1 MRTKLLLLLLLSSI
15 TACGGTTVQRMP
27 VSIAPAGETEAAHAA
42 EALGVHEAI
51 PEGRLPR
58 DIAPTRYELALTIVP
73 TEQGFSGHT
82 RIHVMMTEAR
92 SVIWLHGRD
101 LNVSAASVTP
111 AGGEPIEASYEQVDE
126 QGVAKLTLAQPI
138 NPCEA
143 VIDLEYTANYNH
155 ELTGLYR
162 VDEEGESYG
171 FTQFE
176 ATSARRAFPSFDEPS
191 FKVPFDVTITA
202 KADHVVAANTP
213 VQDEQELPE
222 GMKRTRFQTTR
233 PLPTYLIAWAVGPLD
248 VVEHAPIPANDVR
261 SRPLPLRGIA
271 VKGRGP
277 RLAYALEHTGEIIA
291 AHEAYFG
298 RPYPYAK
305 LDIVAVPDFGAG
317 AMENVGLVTFR
328 ETLLLLDD
336 DSPEQQKRGYAGV
349 MSHELAHMWFGDLVT
364 MPWWND
370 IWLNEAFATWMG
382 HKTVQA
388 VYPQYQA
395 DLGLLDGA
403 EWAMGQDS
411 LTSARR
417 IRQPIE
423 SSHDIHN
430 AFDGITYQKG
440 GGVLSMVERWLG
452 EDTFQSGIRAYLNAH
467 AYGNATADDLLAQL
481 SETSGRDVATP
492 FRSFLDQPGVPFVE
506 TSLSCEGEHPRVSFA
521 QSRYL
526 PLGSPGDANQ
536 SWQIPICVRHGR
548 GDEADET
555 CTLLTETQGT
565 LDLEGEC
572 PEWIMPNAG
581 GAGYFRF
588 GLPTEQLQALT
599 TSGWEQLT
607 TPEKMALGD
616 SLGAAFARGTLPAA
630 DLYALLPTFANDPAR
645 RVATMPMGVLSYALH
660 RLVTDAQKARVKAL
674 GKRLYRTTMRR
685 LGWAPRRGRTE
696 SGEDALMRAAVIRFM
711 ALTVEDAGV
720 RRRADRLAQAYLGL
734 GRRGDG
740 QRHPEAVDANLVG
753 TVLAVA
759 VQDGD
764 AAFFDALTERLF
776 ASDDALMRRQLLGAL
791 GSTKNEELAERARGL
806 SLDARLRVNEVMTP
820 LGAQIS
826 MPETREGT
834 WRWLVDHYDAF
845 VGRIG
850 PYRAG
855 YLPYFARSFCTEDAK
870 QQVAAF
876 FNQPVEHRGEDGETQ
891 RVPRIETLAGGPR
904 NLAGS
909 LEAIHLCATRV
920 EAQRESAQAYFSR

>member
-1 MRTKLLLLLLLSSI
+1 MP
-15 TACGGTTVQRMP
+15 TTL
-27 VSIAPAGETEAAHAA
+27 APAPEPDPGSAVA
-42 EALGVHEAI
+42 ALGADEDV
-51 PEGRLPR
+51 PEGQLPH
-58 DIAPTRYELALTIVP
+58 DIAPTRYELSLTIVP
-73 TEQGFSGHT
+73 TEDGFSGHS
-82 RIHVMMTEAR
+82 RIHVTLTQAR
-92 SVIWLHGRD
+92 SIVWLHGRD
-101 LNVSAASVTP
+101 LTAGAVTITP
-111 AGGEPIEASYEQVDE
+111 EGGEPLETSYQQMDE
-126 QGVAKLTLAQPI
+126 EGVVKLTPSAVIPAG
-138 NPCEA
+138 EA
-143 VIDLEYTANYNH
+143 VIDIDYTASFNH

-202 KADHVVAANTP
+202 KAEHVVAANTP
-213 VQDEQELPE
+213 VQDEQELAE

-271 VKGRGP
+271 VKGRGA
-277 RLAYALEHTGEIIA
+277 RLAYALEHTGEIVA

-305 LDIVAVPDFGAG
+305 LDIVAVPDFAAG

-336 DSPEQQKRGYAGV
+336 DSPEQQKRSYAGV

-423 SSHDIHN
+423 SSDDIHN

-452 EDTFQSGIRAYLNAH
+452 VETFQRAIRAYLNAH
-467 AYGNATADDLLAQL
+467 EYGNATADDLLAQL
-481 SETSGRDVATP
+481 SETSGRDVTTP
-492 FRSFLDQPGVPFVE
+492 FRTFLDQPGVPFVE
-506 TSLSCEGEHPRVSFA
+506 TQLSCEGEHPRLSFA

-536 SWQIPICVRHGR
+536 SWQIPVCVRYGR
-548 GDEADET
+548 GAESHET
-555 CTLLTETQGT
+555 CTLLTDTQGT

-572 PEWIMPNAG
+572 PEWVMPNAG

-588 GLPTEQLQALT
+588 GLPAEQLAALT
-599 TSGWEQLT
+599 HAGWSQLT

-616 SLGAAFARGTLPAA
+616 SLEAAFARGTLPAA

-645 RVATMPMGVLSYALH
+645 RVATMPMGVLSFALH
-660 RLVTDAQKARVKAL
+660 HLVTDAQKARVKAL
-674 GKRLYRTTMRR
+674 AKRLYRGSMRR
-685 LGWAPRRGRTE
+685 LGWAPRRGQTE
-696 SGEDALMRAAVIRFM
+696 DGEDALMRAAVIRFM
-711 ALTVEDAGV
+711 ALTVEDARV
-720 RRRADRLAQAYLGL
+720 RRRANRLAQAYLGL
-734 GRRGDG
+734 GRHGDG
-740 QRHPEAVDANLVG
+740 ERHPDAVDANLVG

-764 AAFFDALTERLF
+764 AEFFDKLTERLF
-776 ASDDALMRRQLLGAL
+776 ASDDAMLRRQLLGAL
-791 GSTKNEELAERARGL
+791 GSTKDEELAGRARGL

-820 LGAQIS
+820 LGAQVS
-826 MPETREGT
+826 MEETRQGT
-834 WRWLVDHYDAF
+834 WRWLAAHYDAF

-850 PYRAG
+850 PFRAG
-855 YLPYFARSFCTEDAK
+855 YLPYFARGFCAEDAK
-870 QQVAAF
+870 TRVATF
-876 FNQPVEHRGEDGETQ
+876 FTQPVDHQGEDGETH

-909 LEAIHLCATRV
+909 LEAIHICATRV
-920 EAQRESAQAYFSR
+920 EAQRESAQAFFSR

>member
-1 MRTKLLLLLLLSSI
+1 MKSKFVSVLLVSAL
-15 TACGGTTVQRMP
+15 TACGSSTAQRMP
-27 VSIAPAGETEAAHAA
+27 TSIAPAPEPEPATHVA
-42 EALGVHEAI
+42 ALGADEAI
-51 PEGRLPR
+51 PEGQLPR
-58 DIAPTRYELALTIVP
+58 DIQPTRYELGLTIVP
-73 TEQGFSGHT
+73 TEDGFSGHT
-82 RIHVMMTEAR
+82 RIHVTLSQAR

-101 LNVSAASVTP
+101 LVVSAVSITP
-111 AGGEPIEASYEQVDE
+111 EGGEAIEASYEQMDE
-126 QGVAKLTLAQPI
+126 EGVAKLTPSEVIPAGG
-138 NPCEA
+138 A
-143 VIDLEYTANYNH
+143 VIDLEYTATFNH

-176 ATSARRAFPSFDEPS
+176 ATSARRAFPCFDEPS
-191 FKVPFDVTITA
+191 FKVPFDVTLTA
-202 KADHVVAANTP
+202 KAEHVVAANTP
-213 VQDEQELPE
+213 VQDEQALNE

-271 VKGRGP
+271 VKGRGA

-291 AHEAYFG
+291 AHEAYFD

-305 LDIVAVPDFGAG
+305 LDIVAVPDFAAG

-336 DSPEQQKRGYAGV
+336 DSPEQQKRSYAGV

-382 HKTVQA
+382 HKTVQT

-452 EDTFQSGIRAYLNAH
+452 EETFQEGIRAYLDAH
-467 AYGNATADDLLAQL
+467 EFGNATADDLLAQL
-481 SETSGRDVATP
+481 SETSGRDVTSAFST
-492 FRSFLDQPGVPFVE
+492 FLNQPGVPFVE
-506 TSLSCEGEHPRVSFA
+506 AQLSCEGEHPRVNFA

-526 PLGSPGDANQ
+526 PLGSPGDANH
-536 SWQIPICVRHGR
+536 SWQIPICVRYGR
-548 GDEADET
+548 GDDAHET
-555 CTLLTETQGT
+555 CTLLADTQGT

-572 PEWIMPNAG
+572 PEWVMPNAG

-588 GLPTEQLQALT
+588 TLPAEQLTALT
-599 TSGWEQLT
+599 HAGWAHLT

-616 SLGAAFARGTLPAA
+616 SLEAAFARGTLPAA
-630 DLYALLPTFANDPAR
+630 DLYGLLPTFANDPAR
-645 RVATMPMGVLSYALH
+645 RVATLPMGVLSFALH
-660 RLVTDAQKARVKAL
+660 HLVTDAQKAQVRAL
-674 GKRLYRTTMRR
+674 GKRLYRPSMRR
-685 LGWAPRRGRTE
+685 LGWAPRRGQTE
-696 SGEDALMRAAVIRFM
+696 DGEDALMRAAVIEFM
-711 ALTVEDAGV
+711 AVTVEDTRV
-720 RRRADRLAQAYLGL
+720 RRRADGLARAYLGL
-734 GRRGDG
+734 GRHGDG
-740 QRHPEAVDANLVG
+740 ERHADAVDANLVG
-753 TVLAVA
+753 TVLSVA

-764 AAFFDALTERLF
+764 AAFFDTLTERLF
-776 ASDDALMRRQLLGAL
+776 ASDDALLRGQLLGAL
-791 GSTKNEELAERARGL
+791 GSTKDEELAGRARDL
-806 SLDARLRVNEVMTP
+806 SLDARLRVNEVFTP
-820 LGAQIS
+820 LGAQVS
-826 MPETREGT
+826 MEETRQPV
-834 WRWLVDHYDAF
+834 WRWLASHYDAF
-845 VGRIG
+845 VSRIG
-850 PYRAG
+850 PFRAG
-855 YLPYFARSFCTEDAK
+855 YLPYFARGFCTEDAK
-870 QQVAAF
+870 DRVAAF
-876 FNQPVEHRGEDGETQ
+876 FTSPVDHTDEHGEAT

-904 NLAGS
+904 NLAGT
-909 LEAIHLCATRV
+909 LEAIHVCAARV
-920 EAQRESAQAYFSR
+920 EAQRESAQSFFAH